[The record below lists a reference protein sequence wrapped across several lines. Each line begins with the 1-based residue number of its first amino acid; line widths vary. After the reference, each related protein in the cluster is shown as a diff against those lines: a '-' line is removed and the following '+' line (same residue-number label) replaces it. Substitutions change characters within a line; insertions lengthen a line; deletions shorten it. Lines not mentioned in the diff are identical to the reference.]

1 MMLHYTRVLTPPPV
15 PPCCPPAGQKEINL
29 AADLDAGTRGEIY
42 KNYLMYTMSGDVV
55 ELPVG
60 GTIRKKTNMAA
71 RQQEMARLSQ
81 LGDLLGMTNLEIN
94 QVHQVGGG
102 EALRCLWWC

>member
-1 MMLHYTRVLTPPPV
+1 
-15 PPCCPPAGQKEINL
+15 
-29 AADLDAGTRGEIY
+29 
-42 KNYLMYTMSGDVV
+42 MYTMSGDVV

-94 QVHQVGGG
+94 QVHQVGAGCYQK
-102 EALRCLWWC
+102 AW